1 MFFKRSIKTPVR
13 LQINPVECGATC
25 LGIVLD
31 YYGYKNNQQQ
41 LNQLLGIS
49 KNGSDALDII
59 KGAQQ
64 FGLNAHAQKKSA
76 AQIADDKKPSIIF
89 VDDCHF
95 VVLESIK
102 NKNYHINDP
111 AKGRY
116 CLSQREFRRRFSG
129 VEIVIEGKKQKLKRF
144 YETGHINI
152 FFIFA
157 FLIQTLL
164 ILFFSSLLQ
173 GFSLE
178 AQEKF
183 VAIGLSFTLLAAVFF
198 SSYGLQKV
206 LMKKIDRHEKKFQS
220 SFIDSFH
227 MLNPAFFETR
237 PFERFTSALM
247 KLNRVDSVV
256 APQRLAVFLAILLTL
271 MMGQLLLFW
280 PFAFVLLG
288 FLFFSFWAE
297 RNSDH
302 TQKNF
307 IDTLHLRALFGQFL
321 DMDAMGQRHVL
332 LKEQIERDV
341 VDIRKLSN
349 CYAKDDSNNIVHIA
363 LLLLAVLSESLIA
376 HYFLQNGSLEHSSLL
391 TSFCFLL
398 MTSYAIRILT
408 KNIAPEISHTD
419 ALIDEMNSQI
429 RSECVYASDSVIGLH
444 NASFGY
450 PKEEPLFDKA
460 DLKIKK
466 NSVYALVGEPLCGK
480 STLLKILGQKLNL
493 NLGTLLSP
501 NKDRNTIKYSLI
513 DDDAQLFEDSL
524 LENVRVY
531 EHRFGERDVSQ
542 ALQLA
547 CVEEL
552 FFNRSMGLLA
562 PIERGG
568 VNVSGGQK
576 KRLLL
581 ARALIHQ
588 PDLILLDDFF
598 SSLDDNC
605 AHKILTNLNNLTS
618 SVIFTSFK
626 ENQLAMADEIIFID
640 QKNIV
645 TASHLFL
652 MANNQRYHQL
662 IGKVL

>member
-1 MFFKRSIKTPVR
+1 M
-13 LQINPVECGATC
+13 
-25 LGIVLD
+25 
-31 YYGYKNNQQQ
+31 
-41 LNQLLGIS
+41 
-49 KNGSDALDII
+49 
-59 KGAQQ
+59 
-64 FGLNAHAQKKSA
+64 
-76 AQIADDKKPSIIF
+76 
-89 VDDCHF
+89 
-95 VVLESIK
+95 
-102 NKNYHINDP
+102 
-111 AKGRY
+111 
-116 CLSQREFRRRFSG
+116 
-129 VEIVIEGKKQKLKRF
+129 
-144 YETGHINI
+144 
-152 FFIFA
+152 
-157 FLIQTLL
+157 
-164 ILFFSSLLQ
+164 
-173 GFSLE
+173 
-178 AQEKF
+178 
-183 VAIGLSFTLLAAVFF
+183 
-198 SSYGLQKV
+198 
-206 LMKKIDRHEKKFQS
+206 
-220 SFIDSFH
+220 
-227 MLNPAFFETR
+227 
-237 PFERFTSALM
+237 
-247 KLNRVDSVV
+247 
-256 APQRLAVFLAILLTL
+256 
-271 MMGQLLLFW
+271 
-280 PFAFVLLG
+280 
-288 FLFFSFWAE
+288 
-297 RNSDH
+297 
-302 TQKNF
+302 
-307 IDTLHLRALFGQFL
+307 
-321 DMDAMGQRHVL
+321 
-332 LKEQIERDV
+332 
-341 VDIRKLSN
+341 
-349 CYAKDDSNNIVHIA
+349 
-363 LLLLAVLSESLIA
+363 
-376 HYFLQNGSLEHSSLL
+376 
-391 TSFCFLL
+391 
-398 MTSYAIRILT
+398 
-408 KNIAPEISHTD
+408 
-419 ALIDEMNSQI
+419 
-429 RSECVYASDSVIGLH
+429 
-444 NASFGY
+444 
-450 PKEEPLFDKA
+450 
-460 DLKIKK
+460 
-466 NSVYALVGEPLCGK
+466 GEPLCGK